1 MDSVIQPLINWDQSL
16 SWKKGRLISGV
27 GTLACTKAAA
37 DDRGDALLGSTKT
50 ADLEGTDKELELGSV
65 SELLVVDFLE

>member
-1 MDSVIQPLINWDQSL
+1 M
-16 SWKKGRLISGV
+16 GV

-37 DDRGDALLGSTKT
+37 DDSGDALLGSTKT

-65 SELLVVDFLE
+65 SELLIVDVLE